1 MSAPLSMAPVERTLV
16 WDLPVRVFHWLLA
29 LSVLGAYATGDSER
43 WRLLHTTLGYTA
55 AGLIGFR
62 IVWGLIGSRHARFA
76 SFLRGPRAVARYL
89 RSLLGV
95 RPEHHVG
102 HNPAAG
108 WMIVAL
114 LLLGLGAAATGWAT
128 YEEVGGPRL
137 ADRLEDVHEALAN
150 TMIALVAV
158 HVLAAVASSLLHR
171 ENLILAM
178 LTGRKPAPTV
188 QGIHGN
194 ARAVATVVVA
204 AVLGFWWQQW
214 DSAPASG
221 MTAARQ
227 HDHDRDHDDD

>member
-1 MSAPLSMAPVERTLV
+1 MSAPISTPAAERTLV

-55 AGLIGFR
+55 AGLIAFR
-62 IVWGLIGSRHARFA
+62 IAWGLIGSRHARFA

-89 RSLLGV
+89 GSLLGP

-108 WMIVAL
+108 WMIIAL
-114 LLLGLGAAATGWAT
+114 LLLGLGVAAAGWAT
-128 YEEVGGPRL
+128 YEEIGGPRL
-137 ADRLEDVHEALAN
+137 ADRFEDVHEALAE

-171 ENLILAM
+171 ENLVLAM
-178 LTGRKPAPTV
+178 FTGRKPAPSA
-188 QGIHGN
+188 QGIRGN
-194 ARAVATVVVA
+194 AWAVATVVVA

-214 DSAPASG
+214 DGAPVSGVAS
-221 MTAARQ
+221 ARQ
-227 HDHDRDHDDD
+227 HEHDRDHDDD